1 VKRSNLGLLTLIRL
15 LPPGEKG
22 ETREK
27 VSKDLTPLAQGRSDS
42 AAWAR
47 RLEGELA
54 ELEGAGLIA
63 TVRKGKTFRLTLTD
77 QGRQTA
83 LRHLGLD
90 ELPPKTTWAKLKSTY
105 VLALALGH
113 DSPSAADVKRIS
125 AAAGLKA
132 ELLRSHYELPLDEK
146 ATIKQATDAL
156 SSKLIGLEPTDPFT
170 MDRLVAE
177 LLRREGILLRAG
189 QKPTLKAIQEALLR
203 RELGEPDAKDPV
215 TRLVARNID
224 ARQAN
229 PAGLGEAAVRRWI
242 GSSEESPTPPDVTP
256 LEEFARRVHNAARG
270 SSTGWFGEGKVFIGH
285 VWRALRFDDAVR
297 GINFDEFKG
306 RLIEAH
312 NARLIELGRG
322 DLVDAMDPADVR
334 ESATPFLNAVYHFV
348 RVGEEDR

>member
-1 VKRSNLGLLTLIRL
+1 LLTLIRL

-22 ETREK
+22 ETRDK
-27 VSKDLTPLAQGRSDS
+27 VSKDLATLDQGEDWS
-42 AAWAR
+42 AR
-47 RLEGELA
+47 FERTLEALKAG
-54 ELEGAGLIA
+54 GLIA
-63 TVRKGKTFRLTLTD
+63 TVKKGKTVRLTLTD

-83 LRHLGLD
+83 LRHLGID

-170 MDRLVAE
+170 MERIVAE

-215 TRLVARNID
+215 TRLVARNLD

-229 PAGLGEAAVRRWI
+229 PAGLGEAAVRRWV
-242 GSSEESPTPPDVTP
+242 GSSEEPTPPDVTP
-256 LEEFARRVHNAARG
+256 LEEFARRVQNAARG

-297 GINFDEFKG
+297 GINFDEFKD

-312 NARLIELGRG
+312 NARFIELGRG

>member
-1 VKRSNLGLLTLIRL
+1 VKCSNLGLLTLIRL

-27 VSKDLTPLAQGRSDS
+27 VSKDLATLGQGGDG
-42 AAWAR
+42 AARFETA
-47 RLEGELA
+47 LEALKAG
-54 ELEGAGLIA
+54 GLIA
-63 TVRKGKTFRLTLTD
+63 TVKKGKTVRLTLTD

-215 TRLVARNID
+215 TRLVAKNID

-229 PAGLGEAAVRRWI
+229 PAGLGEAAVRRWV
-242 GSSEESPTPPDVTP
+242 GSNEEPTPPDVTA

-285 VWRALRFDDAVR
+285 VWRALRFDESAR